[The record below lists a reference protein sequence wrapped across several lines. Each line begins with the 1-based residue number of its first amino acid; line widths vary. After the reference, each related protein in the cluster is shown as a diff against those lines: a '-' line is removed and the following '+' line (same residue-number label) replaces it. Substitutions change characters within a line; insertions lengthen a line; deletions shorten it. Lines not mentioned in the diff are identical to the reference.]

1 MVIVLLSIV
10 IWWAIDQIKRLYPVF
25 KVPETAG
32 KVVTVCLAI
41 IAGGLMAWGYH
52 LDLFV
57 ALGLFD
63 EPSVGGMVF
72 AGIAMAAGASAIYE
86 LVEKVHK
93 VTVKEG

>member
-32 KVVTVCLAI
+32 KIITVCVAI
-41 IAGGLMAWGYH
+41 IAGGLFAWCYH

-63 EPSVGGMVF
+63 QVSVGGQVF
-72 AGIAMAAGASAIYE
+72 AGIAMAAGSSAIYE
-86 LVEKVHK
+86 LIEKVNK
-93 VTVKEG
+93 AKEG